1 MAHRSNQAVASQ
13 ERELTQAPD
22 DPPPVRRL
30 IAGWSMALG
39 ALVISLLLLA
49 GGLWLVRFSIASFML
64 GAALSER
71 GADADF
77 QFINLDLNSAA
88 LANVRFGAED
98 APDATIPLV
107 EARWRWRGL
116 TPDLYFL
123 RVVRPRLHLRMDEGG
138 RVSAGSLEN
147 LGGGAPGRRRP
158 SIPAIE
164 LEILEGEALIDAP
177 FGALTATLQS
187 SGTLGEDF
195 TALGAIARTSRPGRD
210 FALEAG
216 AAELIVVSRDENISF
231 RLSATANAVIWDGA
245 RIATPA
251 VRVLGSA
258 PLDLA
263 RYDVEV
269 TSRAESYRGQG
280 VSAQTVTA
288 ALSFEGIAL
297 ANALAPETW
306 AGEARGTAASLRLAA
321 STLQHARFE
330 SRVDGAETRGQ
341 GRWALSGSRFDGLSL
356 ISEQPSANG
365 VFRFELR
372 GEETLSGD
380 ARVVFAQARLD
391 EAAQQD
397 IRAAFPDIP
406 GAPVGPTF
414 AQAESAL
421 DAAADRFDLS
431 IPIAVSANAEGLRL
445 QVVAPAEARAATGAR
460 LSFAPLRR
468 DGPALIL
475 QWPGPSLSGAVA
487 LELSGGGAPE
497 SSLLL
502 DTVYWTPDAP
512 FEADGTLTLADWRAG
527 SASIA
532 TEELGFGI
540 AIQPQGG
547 GRIDLRGP
555 ARITGPLGDGEVRD
569 LVATL
574 DLGVQWGNGWR
585 VTPNSGCVPIRLG
598 GIDSAGLSFANGN
611 FSLCPLNGAL
621 IAADAAHNMSGG
633 FSIRSL
639 ALNGRMSGPQG
650 QPARLS
656 AANVIGLFRGRTG
669 DFTLALEADNPN
681 LAIEMAE
688 ERTLAV
694 TLQRLIADAHIADS
708 WSITGSFNAGTLTD
722 PSLPGSVS
730 TIEGAWSAEPLDGKP
745 IIRVS
750 AGEALLTANRPA
762 SEADRPLF
770 NPLRIVEANAVLQS
784 GEISAYGAILLDD
797 RSRQLAHFNAR
808 HDIDEGAGIASV
820 NADRIEFGPQLQPY
834 EITEQARGL
843 IEGVRGPISANADI
857 TWTRQELLG
866 TGLVRLAGLSLSTAT
881 IPIVNDV
888 RGEVRFDNLW
898 QLTTPPG
905 QEVTIGELNPGI
917 AVRNGRV
924 AFQLL
929 TEQRVAI
936 ERAEFDFASGRLAM
950 TPTTITLGADETRFE
965 LTLIDVDAA
974 DLLRTLNVPD
984 LTATGQLEGRFP
996 LLLTRRSAFVDG
1008 GVVRAQG
1015 DGGVLSYTGQA
1026 GANATGVSRI
1036 AFDALR
1042 SFRYDQL
1049 SLTLDGDLNG
1059 DVVSSIEF
1067 SGRNSGRPVDLGPIA
1082 PVPGLGSVTVR
1093 GVPFEFSVHVEAPF
1107 RRLAQTAATITD
1119 PGDLINQS
1127 RQEEPQEPVDPD
1139 TPPPR

>member
-1 MAHRSNQAVASQ
+1 MAF
-13 ERELTQAPD
+13 
-22 DPPPVRRL
+22 
-30 IAGWSMALG
+30 
-39 ALVISLLLLA
+39 
-49 GGLWLVRFSIASFML
+49 GLK
-64 GAALSER
+64 
-71 GADADF
+71 
-77 QFINLDLNSAA
+77 N
-88 LANVRFGAED
+88 
-98 APDATIPLV
+98 
-107 EARWRWRGL
+107 
-116 TPDLYFL
+116 FL
-123 RVVRPRLHLRMDEGG
+123 FK
-138 RVSAGSLEN
+138 
-147 LGGGAPGRRRP
+147 GGARSPDSLP
-158 SIPAIE
+158 
-164 LEILEGEALIDAP
+164 
-177 FGALTATLQS
+177 
-187 SGTLGEDF
+187 ED
-195 TALGAIARTSRPGRD
+195 
-210 FALEAG
+210 
-216 AAELIVVSRDENISF
+216 
-231 RLSATANAVIWDGA
+231 
-245 RIATPA
+245 
-251 VRVLGSA
+251 VR
-258 PLDLA
+258 
-263 RYDVEV
+263 
-269 TSRAESYRGQG
+269 Q
-280 VSAQTVTA
+280 
-288 ALSFEGIAL
+288 
-297 ANALAPETW
+297 
-306 AGEARGTAASLRLAA
+306 
-321 STLQHARFE
+321 
-330 SRVDGAETRGQ
+330 
-341 GRWALSGSRFDGLSL
+341 
-356 ISEQPSANG
+356 
-365 VFRFELR
+365 
-372 GEETLSGD
+372 
-380 ARVVFAQARLD
+380 
-391 EAAQQD
+391 
-397 IRAAFPDIP
+397 
-406 GAPVGPTF
+406 
-414 AQAESAL
+414 
-421 DAAADRFDLS
+421 
-431 IPIAVSANAEGLRL
+431 
-445 QVVAPAEARAATGAR
+445 
-460 LSFAPLRR
+460 
-468 DGPALIL
+468 
-475 QWPGPSLSGAVA
+475 
-487 LELSGGGAPE
+487 
-497 SSLLL
+497 
-502 DTVYWTPDAP
+502 
-512 FEADGTLTLADWRAG
+512 TLADWRAG
-527 SASIA
+527 EASIA
-532 TEELGFGI
+532 TEELGVTI
-540 AIQPQGG
+540 AIQPQDG

-574 DLGVQWGNGWR
+574 DLGVRWGNGWR

-669 DFTLALEADNPN
+669 DFTLALEADNPS

-708 WSITGSFNAGTLTD
+708 WSVTGSFDAGTLTD

-770 NPLRIVEANAVLQS
+770 NPLRIVETNAVLQN
-784 GEISAYGAILLDD
+784 GEISASGAILLDD

-857 TWTRQELLG
+857 TWTRQDLLG
-866 TGLVRLAGLSLSTAT
+866 TGLVRLAGVSLSTAT

-898 QLTTPPG
+898 ELTTPPG

-965 LTLIDVDAA
+965 LTLSDVDAA

-1042 SFRYDQL
+1042 SFRYEQL

-1093 GVPFEFSVHVEAPF
+1093 GVPFEFNVHVEAPF